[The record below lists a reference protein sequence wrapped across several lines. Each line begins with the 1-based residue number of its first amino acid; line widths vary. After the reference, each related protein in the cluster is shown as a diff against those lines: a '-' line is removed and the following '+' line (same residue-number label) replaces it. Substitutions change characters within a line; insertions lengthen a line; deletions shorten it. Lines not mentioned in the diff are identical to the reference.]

1 MPIQRPRILIFKD
14 EYGHSCLH
22 QNILESHK
30 ASVGAYGHDASNR
43 STLTLTSST
52 YYVAIVIAVDVTTI
66 ASTYIHWGSP
76 NPLNYQ
82 QRGISLP
89 DRRVQCTI
97 ASESNPT
104 RIGDPIDRF
113 NG

>member
-1 MPIQRPRILIFKD
+1 MRHLV
-14 EYGHSCLH
+14 LH
-22 QNILESHK
+22 QNILESHIT
-30 ASVGAYGHDASNR
+30 SVGAHGHDASNR
-43 STLTLTSST
+43 STLALTNST
-52 YYVAIVIAVDVTTI
+52 YYVAIAIVVDVTTI
-66 ASTYIHWGSP
+66 ASACIHWGSP

-82 QRGISLP
+82 QRGISLL
-89 DRRVQCTI
+89 DRRVQCII